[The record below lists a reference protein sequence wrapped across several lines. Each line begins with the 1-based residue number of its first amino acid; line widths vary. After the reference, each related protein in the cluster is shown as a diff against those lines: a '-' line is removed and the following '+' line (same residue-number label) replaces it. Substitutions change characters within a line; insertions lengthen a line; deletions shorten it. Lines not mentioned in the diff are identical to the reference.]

1 MYCYYFFYIG
11 INFGLDILL
20 FEGIE
25 IRLDFICFVFII
37 MNFGYVGRLELLD
50 NLKVSYFINLYI
62 YSYVVIYNFIFYFNY
77 IYYIFLIFFKI
88 YFDNKILNWILSYI
102 VI

>member
-37 MNFGYVGRLELLD
+37 MNFGYVGRLELF
-50 NLKVSYFINLYI
+50 YFINICIFFMCYI
-62 YSYVVIYNFIFYFNY
+62 VGILNREIRFILGIVDFFYFRSMLERVVVY
-77 IYYIFLIFFKI
+77 SGIDVL
-88 YFDNKILNWILSYI
+88 W
-102 VI
+102 